1 MSATRRRQARRLASL
16 EALSL
21 PARISRASVTMRQRA
36 YAAVS
41 CSVSQLVVVFVRWR
55 NPGLDNC
62 GNIQGAI
69 TSP

>member
-1 MSATRRRQARRLASL
+1 
-16 EALSL
+16 
-21 PARISRASVTMRQRA
+21 VTMRQRA